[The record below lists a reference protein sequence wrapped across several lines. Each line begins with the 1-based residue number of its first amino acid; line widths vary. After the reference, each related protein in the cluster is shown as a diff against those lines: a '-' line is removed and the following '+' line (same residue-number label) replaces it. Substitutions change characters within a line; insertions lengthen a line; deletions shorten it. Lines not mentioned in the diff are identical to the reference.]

1 MDFDENSL
9 ELATIDLLREQGY
22 DYVAGEEIS
31 RDYHDVI
38 LEDRLFSAL
47 QRINPSLQ
55 DSTIREAIR
64 QVKNLSQ
71 NNVVRNNKEFTRFLH
86 SGVPVSEYHPEKGT
100 VNASVYLIDFN
111 NPDNNDFLVVNQF
124 TIVEHSEKRPDLI
137 IFVNGLPL
145 VVIELKSMVREDV
158 SLEDAYRQLKNYM
171 GTHIPSLFYYNQF
184 LVISDGATA
193 KAGTITCNYQ
203 RFNEWKKTG
212 ITEQVINHNTHEP
225 LIRGMLNKKTLLDLI
240 QNFILFQDDA
250 KILPSY
256 HQYYGVKRLLIEH

>member
-22 DYVAGEEIS
+22 DYTAGEEIS

-55 DSTIREAIR
+55 DSTIQEAVR

-86 SGVPVSEYHPEKGT
+86 GGVPVSEYHSEKGT
-100 VNASVYLIDFN
+100 VNTSVYLVDFN
-111 NPDNNDFLVVNQF
+111 NPDNNDFLAVNQF
-124 TIVEHSEKRPDLI
+124 TIIEHSEKRPDLI
-137 IFVNGLPL
+137 IFINGLPL
-145 VVIELKSMVREDV
+145 VVMELKSMVREEV
-158 SLEDAYRQLKNYM
+158 SLGDAYRQLKNYM
-171 GTHIPSLFYYNQF
+171 STHIPSLFYYNQF

-212 ITEQVINHNTHEP
+212 IAEQVINHNTHEP
-225 LIRGMLNKKTLLDLI
+225 LIR
-240 QNFILFQDDA
+240 
-250 KILPSY
+250 
-256 HQYYGVKRLLIEH
+256 